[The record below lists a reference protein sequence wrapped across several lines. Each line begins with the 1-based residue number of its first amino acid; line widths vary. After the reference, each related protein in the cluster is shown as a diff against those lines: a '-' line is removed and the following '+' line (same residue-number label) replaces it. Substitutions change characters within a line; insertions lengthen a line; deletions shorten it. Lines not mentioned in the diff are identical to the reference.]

1 METRNILIMSGDKPI
16 GAIQTLTVVSDGYT
30 HNHLKI
36 THARF
41 DKTKLSVLFNK
52 GFLHVASQTYPFDI
66 VLYDDHVEVGR
77 AKNVWI
83 SATDYCYESG
93 DWIIVKALD
102 AEAEIITGISNSSS
116 NNLPKSASFGPIDS

>member
-1 METRNILIMSGDKPI
+1 METRNIFIMSGDKPI

-36 THARF
+36 SRARF
-41 DKTKLSVLFNK
+41 DKTKLAALFDR
-52 GFLHVASQTYPFDI
+52 GFLHVASQIYPFDI

-83 SATDYCYESG
+83 SATDYCYEFG
-93 DWIIVKALD
+93 DWIIADALD
-102 AEAEIITGISNSSS
+102 AEAETIIGISESSS
-116 NNLPKSASFGPIDS
+116 NNLPKSASFEPIDS